1 MQAILASS
9 SPLHLVTATSES
21 HEAPVGFS
29 PRMPDSLAAS
39 GLSAAFVEEHVLRCL
54 YAVPQI
60 TGAQLAATC
69 GLGFQAGI
77 GAILDHLRQDHQVE
91 IRGQRGI
98 GEAGYAYVL
107 TSKGTAR
114 ALEAQERTL
123 YRGPLPV
130 PIGDYIA
137 AVQAQ
142 PIDANLV
149 TRARVRRAFA
159 DLLAP
164 DTVSDCIGP
173 AIKSGSAL
181 FLFGAPGNG
190 KTAMAERISRVLSD
204 PIYLP
209 HAIEVDGTIV
219 KIFDPLVHRPVGG
232 QTSVPGLD
240 QRWVQVHRPFVT
252 AGGELMLSGLD
263 LLWSTA
269 GRYYEAPLQLK
280 ANGGVLLIDD
290 FGRQQMRAADLLNRW
305 IVPLEKR
312 VDYLTLVTGK
322 RLEVPFQ
329 QMLVF
334 ATNLE
339 PADLADEAFLR
350 RIRFKLRLTDPTP
363 AQFQEVFRREC
374 LERGLAFS
382 EEGVRYMLE
391 RWWVG
396 GRPLRMCQPRDLL
409 EQVVAI
415 ARYKGVA
422 LDLSSTELLDQACA
436 SYFAIAQSDPTS
448 SS

>member
-1 MQAILASS
+1 MQAILAA
-9 SPLHLVTATSES
+9 PPTLHLVPPSSES
-21 HEAPVGFS
+21 HEAPSGFL
-29 PRMPDSLAAS
+29 PRMPESLATS

-54 YAVPQI
+54 YSVPQI

-77 GAILDHLRQDHQVE
+77 GAILDNLRQDHQVE

-114 ALEAQERTL
+114 ALEAQEKTL
-123 YRGPLPV
+123 YRGTLPV
-130 PIGDYIA
+130 PIADYIA
-137 AVQAQ
+137 SVHAQ
-142 PIDANLV
+142 LIDANLV

-159 DLLAP
+159 DLLAQ
-164 DTVSDCIGP
+164 DSVSDSIGP

-190 KTAMAERISRVLSD
+190 KTAMAERIARVLSD

-219 KIFDPLVHRPVGG
+219 KLFDPVVHRPVSK
-232 QTSVPGLD
+232 TSMAGLD

-252 AGGELMLSGLD
+252 AGGELTLSGLD
-263 LLWSTA
+263 LLWSEA

-290 FGRQQMRAADLLNRW
+290 FGRQQVRASDLLNRW

-322 RLEVPFQ
+322 RVEVPFQ

-350 RIRFKLRLTDPTP
+350 RIRFKLRLSDPTA

-374 LERGLAFS
+374 LERGLGFS
-382 EEGVRYMLE
+382 EEGVRYILGRRRE
-391 RWWVG
+391 RG
-396 GRPLRMCQPRDLL
+396 
-409 EQVVAI
+409 
-415 ARYKGVA
+415 
-422 LDLSSTELLDQACA
+422 
-436 SYFAIAQSDPTS
+436 
-448 SS
+448 

>member
-1 MQAILASS
+1 MLATLTASS
-9 SPLHLVTATSES
+9 SAHHLDHFTSDS
-21 HEAPVGFS
+21 PEAPAGFI

-54 YAVPQI
+54 YSVPQI

-77 GAILDHLRQDHQVE
+77 GVILDNLRQDHQVE

-107 TSKGTAR
+107 TSKGTSR
-114 ALEAQERTL
+114 ALEAQEKTL

-130 PIGDYIA
+130 PIADYIA
-137 AVQAQ
+137 SVHAQ
-142 PIDANLV
+142 PINASLV

-164 DTVSDCIGP
+164 DAVSDCIGP

-219 KIFDPLVHRPVGG
+219 KVFDPLVHRPVGG
-232 QTSVPGLD
+232 QSSVPELD

-252 AGGELMLSGLD
+252 AGGELTLSGLD

-269 GRYYEAPLQLK
+269 GRYYEAPVQLK
-280 ANGGVLLIDD
+280 ANGGVMLIDD
-290 FGRQQMRAADLLNRW
+290 FGRQQVRAADLLNRW

-322 RLEVPFQ
+322 RVEVPFQ

-350 RIRFKLRLTDPTP
+350 RIRFKLRLSDPTA

-374 LERGLAFS
+374 LERGLGFS
-382 EEGVRYMLE
+382 EDGVRYILG
-391 RWWVG
+391 RWWGG
-396 GRPLRMCQPRDLL
+396 GRPLRMCQPRDLV
-409 EQVVAI
+409 EQVVSI

-422 LDLSSTELLDQACA
+422 VDLGSTELLDQACA
-436 SYFAIAQSDPTS
+436 SYFALALPDQP
-448 SS
+448 

>member
-21 HEAPVGFS
+21 HEAPVGFN
-29 PRMPDSLAAS
+29 PRMPESLAAS

-137 AVQAQ
+137 SVQAQ
-142 PIDANLV
+142 PINANLV

-164 DTVSDCIGP
+164 DAVSDCIGP

-290 FGRQQMRAADLLNRW
+290 FGRQQVRAADLLNRW

-322 RLEVPFQ
+322 RVEVPFQ

-436 SYFAIAQSDPTS
+436 SYFAIALSDPTS
-448 SS
+448 

>member
-1 MQAILASS
+1 MLATLTASS
-9 SPLHLVTATSES
+9 SAHHLDHSTSDS
-21 HEAPVGFS
+21 PEAPAGFI
-29 PRMPDSLAAS
+29 PRMPHSLAES

-54 YAVPQI
+54 YSVPQI

-77 GAILDHLRQDHQVE
+77 GAILDSLRQDHLVE

-114 ALEAQERTL
+114 ALEAMDKTL

-130 PIGDYIA
+130 PIADYIA
-137 AVQAQ
+137 SVHAQ
-142 PIDANLV
+142 PINASLV
-149 TRARVRRAFA
+149 TRPRVRKAFA

-164 DTVSDCIGP
+164 ESVSDSIGP

-219 KIFDPLVHRPVGG
+219 KLFDPLVHRPVG
-232 QTSVPGLD
+232 QTSMSGQD
-240 QRWVQVHRPFVT
+240 QRWVLVQRPFVT
-252 AGGELMLSGLD
+252 AGGELTLSGLD
-263 LLWSTA
+263 LLWSQA

-290 FGRQQMRAADLLNRW
+290 FGRQQVRAADLLNRW

-322 RLEVPFQ
+322 RVEVPFQ

-334 ATNLE
+334 
-339 PADLADEAFLR
+339 
-350 RIRFKLRLTDPTP
+350 
-363 AQFQEVFRREC
+363 
-374 LERGLAFS
+374 
-382 EEGVRYMLE
+382 
-391 RWWVG
+391 
-396 GRPLRMCQPRDLL
+396 
-409 EQVVAI
+409 
-415 ARYKGVA
+415 
-422 LDLSSTELLDQACA
+422 
-436 SYFAIAQSDPTS
+436 
-448 SS
+448 

>member
-1 MQAILASS
+1 MLATLTASS
-9 SPLHLVTATSES
+9 AAQHPDHSTSDSRED
-21 HEAPVGFS
+21 PTGFI

-39 GLSAAFVEEHVLRCL
+39 GLSPAFVEEHVLRCL
-54 YAVPQI
+54 YSVPQI

-77 GAILDHLRQDHQVE
+77 GAILDSLRQDHLVE

-114 ALEAQERTL
+114 ALEAMDKTL

-130 PIGDYIA
+130 PIADYIA
-137 AVQAQ
+137 SVHAQ
-142 PIDANLV
+142 PINASLV
-149 TRARVRRAFA
+149 TRPRVRKAFA

-164 DTVSDCIGP
+164 ESVSDSIGP

-209 HAIEVDGTIV
+209 HAIEVDGAIV

-232 QTSVPGLD
+232 QSLIPGLD

-252 AGGELMLSGLD
+252 AGGELTLSGLD
-263 LLWSTA
+263 LLWSTG
-269 GRYYEAPLQLK
+269 GRFYEAPLQLK
-280 ANGGVLLIDD
+280 ANGGVMLIDD
-290 FGRQQMRAADLLNRW
+290 FGRQQVRAADLLNRW

-312 VDYLTLVTGK
+312 VDYLTLITGK
-322 RLEVPFQ
+322 RVEVPFQ

-350 RIRFKLRLTDPTP
+350 RIRFKLRLSDPSP
-363 AQFQEVFRREC
+363 AQFLEVFRREC
-374 LERGLAFS
+374 VERGLSFS
-382 EEGVRYMLE
+382 EEGVRYILG
-391 RWWVG
+391 RWFAD
-396 GRPLRMCQPRDLL
+396 GRALRMCQPRDLVD
-409 EQVVAI
+409 QIVAI

-422 LDLSSTELLDQACA
+422 LDFSSTELLDQACA
-436 SYFAIAQSDPTS
+436 SYFALVLPDRG
-448 SS
+448 

>member
-1 MQAILASS
+1 MPTSAF
-9 SPLHLVTATSES
+9 SPLMPES
-21 HEAPVGFS
+21 LE
-29 PRMPDSLAAS
+29 AS
-39 GLSAAFVEEHVLRCL
+39 GLSPAFVEEHVLRCL
-54 YAVPQI
+54 YGAPQI

-77 GAILDHLRQDHQVE
+77 GAILDGLRQDHQVE

-98 GEAGYAYVL
+98 GESGYAYVL
-107 TSKGTAR
+107 SSKGTAR
-114 ALEAQERTL
+114 ALEALQRTH

-130 PIGDYIA
+130 PLADYIA
-137 AVQAQ
+137 SVKAQ
-142 PIDANLV
+142 LIDSSMV

-164 DTVSDCIGP
+164 DSVSDSIGP

-181 FLFGAPGNG
+181 FLFGSPGNG

-209 HAIEVDGTIV
+209 HAIEVDGAIV
-219 KIFDPLVHRPVGG
+219 KLFDPVVHRPLGKM
-232 QTSVPGLD
+232 SMSGLD
-240 QRWVQVHRPFVT
+240 QRWVQVQRPLVT
-252 AGGELMLSGLD
+252 AGGELTLSGLD
-263 LLWSTA
+263 LLWSEA
-269 GRYYEAPLQLK
+269 GRFYEAPLQLK

-290 FGRQQMRAADLLNRW
+290 FGRQQVRATDLLNRW

-312 VDYLTLVTGK
+312 VDYLTLITGK
-322 RLEVPFQ
+322 RIEVPFQ

-339 PADLADEAFLR
+339 PAELADEAFLR
-350 RIRFKLRLTDPTP
+350 RIRFKVRLGDPTP

-374 LERGLAFS
+374 AERGLGYSA
-382 EEGVRYMLE
+382 EGVSYILE
-391 RWWVG
+391 NWWAG
-396 GRPLRMCQPRDLL
+396 GRPLRMCQPRDLV
-409 EQVVAI
+409 EQMAAI

-422 LDLSSTELLDQACA
+422 LDFSSTELLDQACA
-436 SYFAIAQSDPTS
+436 SYFAVALPD
-448 SS
+448 

>member
-1 MQAILASS
+1 MLATLTASS
-9 SPLHLVTATSES
+9 AAQHLDHSTSDSP
-21 HEAPVGFS
+21 EAPTGFI

-39 GLSAAFVEEHVLRCL
+39 GLSPAFVEEHLLRCL

-60 TGAQLAATC
+60 TGAQLSATC
-69 GLGFQAGI
+69 GLAFQAGI
-77 GAILDHLRQDHQVE
+77 GAILDSLRQDHLVE

-114 ALEAQERTL
+114 ALEAMDKTL

-130 PIGDYIA
+130 PIAEYIA
-137 AVQAQ
+137 SVHAQ
-142 PIDANLV
+142 PINASLV
-149 TRARVRRAFA
+149 TRPRVRKAFA

-164 DTVSDCIGP
+164 ESVSDSIGP

-209 HAIEVDGTIV
+209 HAIEVDGAIV

-232 QTSVPGLD
+232 QSSIPGLD

-252 AGGELMLSGLD
+252 AGGELTLSGLD
-263 LLWSTA
+263 LLWSTG
-269 GRYYEAPLQLK
+269 GRFYEAPLQLK
-280 ANGGVLLIDD
+280 ANGGVMLIDD
-290 FGRQQMRAADLLNRW
+290 FGRQQVRAADLLNRW

-312 VDYLTLVTGK
+312 VDYLTLITGK
-322 RLEVPFQ
+322 RVEVPFQ

-350 RIRFKLRLTDPTP
+350 RIRFKLRLSDPSP
-363 AQFQEVFRREC
+363 AQFLEVFRREC
-374 LERGLAFS
+374 VERGLSFS
-382 EEGVRYMLE
+382 EEGVRYILG
-391 RWWVG
+391 RWFAD
-396 GRPLRMCQPRDLL
+396 GRALRMCQPRDLVD
-409 EQVVAI
+409 QIVAI

-422 LDLSSTELLDQACA
+422 LDFSSTELLDQACA
-436 SYFAIAQSDPTS
+436 SYFALVLPDRS
-448 SS
+448 